1 MTERRLGRLAIA
13 IAISLA
19 ALGVAFALY
28 TDGALAQQVAVR
40 RAAAPPQDRVQ
51 RTLGR
56 AGCTEVRS
64 QEYECTTMAGK
75 DAARSFLAAGSIRDY
90 VAYTWGASGEYMAD
104 RSQAVVRTESDMELR
119 VTRGR
124 RGRGSRTGRAS
135 YDVRFDVVRRPV
147 PPRSRCDPSC
157 RALRPDVGCR
167 RRTTRK
173 DNVRE
178 TLNGPGGGLWAIS
191 RSARLDSPVT
201 GSLGPTDDDYYRA
214 YDACESAGRWG
225 GQARVDLRVRVGA
238 LFIIDDWRT
247 SVTNNVCIVRNNAET
262 AKPTVDV
269 HIPVR
274 VLCETLRV
282 QSR

>member
-1 MTERRLGRLAIA
+1 MTVRRIGPFAIA
-13 IAISLA
+13 VALCLA
-19 ALGVAFALY
+19 AVAVVFALH

-40 RAAAPPQDRVQ
+40 RAPVAPVDGVQ
-51 RTLGR
+51 RTLAR

-64 QEYECTTMAGK
+64 GDYECTTLAGK

-90 VAYTWGASGEYMAD
+90 VVHRWSAPGAYMAD
-104 RSQAVVRTESDMELR
+104 RSEAVVRTESDLELR

-124 RGRGSRTGRAS
+124 RGRGSRTGSAS
-135 YDVRFDVVRRPV
+135 FDVRFDVVRRQV

-157 RALRPDVGCR
+157 SALRPEVGCR

-178 TLNGPGGGLWAIS
+178 TLNGPGGGLSAMTV
-191 RSARLDSPVT
+191 SARLDSPVT

-238 LFIIDDWRT
+238 LFHIDDWRT
-247 SVTNNVCIVRNNAET
+247 SITHNVCTVTNDAET

-269 HIPVR
+269 HIPVA
-274 VLCETLRV
+274 VHCETLRV
-282 QSR
+282 ERR